1 MSLQIIKSGLL
12 DTVQDQGRYGYQH
25 LGINPGGVMDR
36 FSAQLSNALLGKELN
51 SPVIEIHFPSP
62 LILFEKKTVIC
73 ITGANFSPTINKKE
87 NPINQPKSV
96 NKNNLLKFEKILSGA
111 S

>member
-12 DTVQDQGRYGYQH
+12 DTIQDQGRYAYQY

-36 FSAQLSNALLGKELN
+36 FSAQLSNALLGKDLN

-62 LILFEKKTVIC
+62 LISFEKRTIIC
-73 ITGANFSPTINKKE
+73 ITGADFSPTINKKKI
-87 NPINQPKSV
+87 PIDQPIAV
-96 NKNNLLKFEKILSGA
+96 NKNNLLQFEKMRSG
-111 S
+111 